1 MPILSL
7 LVFFTPAALGISVF
21 AYFKL
26 APEKVVLFVM
36 GTLAGL
42 TVATTLLYASTIVL
56 PLGLFSLLILVAL
69 CFAGT
74 VYFISHPQTL
84 RHLKAI
90 PTDTVALAI
99 FLVSL
104 ALFSIIAP
112 KLLIQKDDGL
122 STGII
127 NAFGD
132 IAWHSSLITTF
143 AAGQSFPPPDPSF
156 AGTRLIYP
164 FLTDFLSAALLK
176 SGASLPLSI
185 NLLGVMLI
193 PLLLTV
199 LYCFTREFTKSRV
212 AGVIATILFLCGG
225 ATLGF
230 VRFPGDWQASDQPL
244 LTFLQHLPSHDYAG
258 VGTDTNGFHFLNPL
272 LSLLLPQRS
281 FMFGIPIS
289 LSILMLLW
297 WGSESPQRNY
307 KPFIAAGMLSGLLPL
322 FHAHTVLTTGAAAI
336 ALFVVA
342 KHKKPWIAYAATAL
356 LVGLPEILFYVTD
369 FGDGSAF
376 ARYVPGWTKGE
387 HNFFLF
393 WLKNTGLLLPLTIA
407 GITVP
412 QLRKKAGS
420 PAIAL
425 ATAGLVIFIVAN
437 IFLFAPWA
445 WDNFKLLVFWLI
457 FTLPLFGYLAA
468 HALQSRRWLW
478 VSAAVLLVLIHS
490 LSGALD
496 VWKISLPTA
505 ATWLVWPAASQIAAR
520 QIQAVTKPGDTIVT
534 ASIHNSPLTLAGR
547 LHYLGF
553 AAHVWSHGR
562 LPWDREKAVTAFYAG
577 QQKNLP
583 EASYQYV
590 LVGPDEKIKY
600 PTLVISPTWSLVA
613 TSGPYQLFSLT
624 R

>member
-21 AYFKL
+21 AYLKL

-42 TVATTLLYASTIVL
+42 TVATTLLYASTFVL
-56 PLGLFSLLILVAL
+56 PLGLLSLLMLVAL

-90 PTDTVALAI
+90 PTDKVAVVI

-132 IAWHSSLITTF
+132 IAWHASLITTF
-143 AAGQSFPPPDPSF
+143 AAGQSFPPQDPSF
-156 AGTRLIYP
+156 SGTRLIYP
-164 FLTDFLSAALLK
+164 FLTDFLSAALFK
-176 SGASLPLSI
+176 SGASLPFSI
-185 NLLGVMLI
+185 NLLGVVLI
-193 PLLLTV
+193 PLLLTT

-212 AGVIATILFLCGG
+212 AGIITVILFLCGG

-230 VRFPGDWQASDQPL
+230 IRFPTDWRTSDQPL
-244 LTFLQHLPSHDYAG
+244 LTFLQHLPNRDYSG
-258 VGTDTNGFHFLNPL
+258 VGVDEQGFHFLNPVTT
-272 LSLLLPQRS
+272 LLLPQRS
-281 FMFGIPIS
+281 FMFGIPLS

-297 WGSESPQRNY
+297 WGSKSPQRNY

-342 KHKKPWIAYAATAL
+342 KHKKPWIAYALTAL

-369 FGDGSAF
+369 FGDGDAF
-376 ARYVPGWTKGE
+376 ARYAPGWTKGE

-407 GITVP
+407 GLVLKIP
-412 QLRKKAGS
+412 R
-420 PAIAL
+420 AIKAL
-425 ATAGLVIFIVAN
+425 AAASLIVFIIAN

-457 FTLPLFGYLAA
+457 FALPLFGYLATR
-468 HALQSRRWLW
+468 ALQSRRWLW
-478 VSAAVLLVLIHS
+478 GSAAVLLVLIHS

-505 ATWLVWPAASQIAAR
+505 ASWLEWPTASQIAAR
-520 QIQAVTKPGDTIVT
+520 QIQDVTKPGDTIVT

-562 LPWDREKAVTAFYAG
+562 LPWDREKAVTAFYTG
-577 QQKNLP
+577 QQATLP
-583 EASYQYV
+583 ETSYQYV

-600 PTLVISPTWSLVA
+600 PALVISPTWSLVV